1 VSAAW
6 QVVAAAP
13 CEVGESP
20 FWHPHEQLLYWVDIP
35 ARKILRCNVFMGTV
49 ESWRMAAPHDLEP
62 GCIAPAAGGGLVI
75 ALRDG
80 IYRAQR
86 WGGALEQLAAA
97 DHDTATTRFNDGK
110 CDPLGR
116 FWASTIYEPR
126 DAQDAALFCL
136 QGDGLTRMAKGA
148 TVGNGL
154 AWSADRRTLYWS
166 DTTAHV
172 IRAWDWDAA
181 DNALSAPRVFMHFPF
196 KPADSQA
203 GQPGYGGRPDGAAV
217 DSQGN
222 YWVAMFE
229 GARVLKLSPAG
240 QVLAEI
246 ATPMMC
252 PTMVCFGGDDLQTL
266 YLTSARHGRPAAE
279 LEAMPLSGAV
289 LSLRVDV
296 PGLPVNFFA
305 A

>member
-1 VSAAW
+1 MNANW
-6 QVVAAAP
+6 QVVSATP

-20 FWHPHEQLLYWVDIP
+20 FWHPHEQQLYWVDIP
-35 ARKILRCNVFMGTV
+35 RKTIHRCNVFMGTL
-49 ESWRMAAPHDLEP
+49 ESWTLAAPHDLEP
-62 GCIAPAAGGGLVI
+62 GCIAPAARGGLVI

-80 IYRAQR
+80 IYRAPT
-86 WGGALEQLAAA
+86 WGGALEKLAAA
-97 DHDTATTRFNDGK
+97 AHDGATTRFNDGK

-126 DAQDAALFCL
+126 DVRQAALFCL
-136 QGDGLTRMAKGA
+136 QGDALLRMADGA

-154 AWSADRRTLYWS
+154 AWSADSRSLYWA

-172 IRAWDWDAA
+172 VRAWDWDSTG
-181 DNALSAPRVFMHFPF
+181 NVLSRPRVFRQFAF
-196 KPADSQA
+196 KPAGWQPGA
-203 GQPGYGGRPDGAAV
+203 PGYGGRPDGAAV
-217 DSQGN
+217 DSEGN

-240 QVLAEI
+240 EVLAEI
-246 ATPMMC
+246 PTPMYC
-252 PTMVCFGGDDLQTL
+252 PTMVCFGGDDWQTL
-266 YLTSARHGRPAAE
+266 YLTSARHGRPTAE
-279 LEAMPLSGAV
+279 LQAMPLSGAV

-305 A
+305 G